1 LVFLISHIGVILG
14 TTRKNALGARIFN
27 YLKQAFPDTS
37 EVHYTWLDLRDYP
50 LPLYDHPETPLEDP
64 IQEPTPIETKWLTAV
79 ANQDGYVILTPEYDH
94 ALPGGLK
101 NALDL
106 IGPEVEHKPVQ
117 IIGYSHFSD
126 GGMLAAASLVPILQM
141 LKMIVLPTPTL
152 LWSADP
158 CFDENGQINFAA
170 ANSQHFARRLHETM
184 HDIGFYTRLLKEHPY
199 QPLVSDTAANQTS
212 ATK

>member
-1 LVFLISHIGVILG
+1 MISHIGVILG

-27 YLKQAFPDTS
+27 YLKQTFPDTPD
-37 EVHYTWLDLRDYP
+37 VHYTWLDLRAYP

-64 IQEPTPIETKWLTAV
+64 IQEPTPIETKWLTTV

-106 IGPEVEHKPVQ
+106 IGPEVDHKPVQ

-158 CFDENGQINFAA
+158 RFDANGQINPAA
-170 ANSQHFARRLHETM
+170 ENSQHFAQRLHETM
-184 HDIGFYTRLLKEHPY
+184 HDIDFYTRLLKEHPY
-199 QPLVSDTAANQTS
+199 QPVGSDTTANQTS